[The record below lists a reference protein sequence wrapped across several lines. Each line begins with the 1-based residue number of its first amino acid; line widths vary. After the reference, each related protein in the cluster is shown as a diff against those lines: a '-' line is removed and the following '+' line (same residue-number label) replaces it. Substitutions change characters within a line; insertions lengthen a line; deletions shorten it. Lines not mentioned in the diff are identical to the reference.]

1 MLEQFVQI
9 KMLLASLRDNIIS
22 VSRQNEALTKLYAEV
37 KEENELLKRENDEY
51 KRNIEKTSQEVSTSE
66 SGGTI

>member
-37 KEENELLKRENDEY
+37 KEENKLLKRENDEY
-51 KRNIEKTSQEVSTSE
+51 KRNIEKTSQEVSNDE
-66 SGGTI
+66 SR

>member
-51 KRNIEKTSQEVSTSE
+51 KRNIEKTSQEVSNDE
-66 SGGTI
+66 SR